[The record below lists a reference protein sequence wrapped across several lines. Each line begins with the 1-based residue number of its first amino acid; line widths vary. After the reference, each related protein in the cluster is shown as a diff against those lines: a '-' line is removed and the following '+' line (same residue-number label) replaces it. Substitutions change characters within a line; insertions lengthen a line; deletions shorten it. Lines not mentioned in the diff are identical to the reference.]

1 MAELPVSEILD
12 AIRRHLAAR
21 HVITFATSHRDMPWA
36 ASAFYVVRDL
46 DLFTCQRK
54 DARTLAQMLANPRT
68 AFTVDDR
75 KVEAWLQG
83 SGTAEVLTGADD
95 AWAREALQQAAPEF
109 KRHFTNMEYPTL
121 VIHPD
126 LFTFADRANGIYPRQ
141 RLLLRD
147 GEWGFGE

>member
-1 MAELPVSEILD
+1 MSEFTVAEILE
-12 AIRRHLAAR
+12 AIRRHLEAR
-21 HVITFATSHRDMPWA
+21 HVITFATSHDDRPWA
-36 ASAFYVVRDL
+36 ASAFYVTRDV

-83 SGTAEVLTGADD
+83 AGTADMLAGEED
-95 AWAREALQQAAPEF
+95 AWARDALQQAAPEF
-109 KRHFTNMEYPTL
+109 KRHFTNLEYPTL

-126 LFTFADRANGIYPRQ
+126 LLTFADRANGIYPRQ
-141 RLLLRD
+141 QLVLRD
-147 GEWGFGE
+147 GEWRFGE